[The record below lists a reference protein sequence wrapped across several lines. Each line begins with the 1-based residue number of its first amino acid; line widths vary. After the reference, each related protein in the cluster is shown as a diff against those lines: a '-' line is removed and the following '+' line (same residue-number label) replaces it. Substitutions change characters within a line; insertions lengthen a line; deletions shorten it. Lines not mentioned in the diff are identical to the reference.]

1 LVGKGGH
8 KNSKSRKFELNG
20 FRCWLAIATHEH
32 ALVEQAF
39 ENAKCA
45 WLVKPALVA
54 THGAGGAGAS
64 KRRSTRFA
72 FVAKSIAV
80 DLCCFFSTHAAIVV
94 GIAGTK
100 TKLGLN
106 E

>member
-1 LVGKGGH
+1 V
-8 KNSKSRKFELNG
+8 KS
-20 FRCWLAIATHEH
+20 
-32 ALVEQAF
+32 
-39 ENAKCA
+39 
-45 WLVKPALVA
+45 ALVA

-106 E
+106 EYDTKDRQQKA